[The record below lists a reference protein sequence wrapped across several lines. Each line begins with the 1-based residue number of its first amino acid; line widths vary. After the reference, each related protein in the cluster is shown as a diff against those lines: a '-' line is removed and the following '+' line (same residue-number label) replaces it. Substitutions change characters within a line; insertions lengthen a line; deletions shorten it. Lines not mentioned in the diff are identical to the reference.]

1 MDKGEDVKTASK
13 CVFVLDAVHWID
25 AAIQELCS
33 STVKKCFLKCGIG
46 HADESSTS
54 DDEDNVALNEL
65 VHGHNDLSSQSV
77 DDFIACDN
85 DLETCDNTTTNLE
98 NQILGKYLEQ
108 QNKILAEKDEGK
120 LSEENETSSMEKC
133 SKSHLT
139 LIRAT
144 LKCVKDIKSFLLK
157 RDAAH
162 LLTHL

>member
-1 MDKGEDVKTASK
+1 MDQGENVKTASK
-13 CVFVLDAVHWID
+13 CVFVLDAVYWID

-33 STVKKCFLKCGIG
+33 STVKKSFLKCGIG

-77 DDFIACDN
+77 DDFV
-85 DLETCDNTTTNLE
+85 TCVNTTTNLE
-98 NQILGKYLEQ
+98 NQILDEYLEQ
-108 QNKILAEKDEGK
+108 QNKILAESDEGK
-120 LSEENETSSMEKC
+120 LYEENETSSSMEKC
-133 SKSHLT
+133 SKSRLT

-162 LLTHL
+162 LLTPL